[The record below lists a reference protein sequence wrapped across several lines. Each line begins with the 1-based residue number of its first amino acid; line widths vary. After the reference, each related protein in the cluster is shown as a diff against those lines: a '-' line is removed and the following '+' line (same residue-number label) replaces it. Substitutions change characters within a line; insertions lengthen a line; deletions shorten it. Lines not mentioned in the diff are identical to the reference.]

1 MTKAATLPKPAAPLP
16 QAASARPRHL
26 ATIRLGYVP
35 LLDAAPLIV
44 AETLGYFAQ
53 AGLRVSLS
61 EELGWGSVREK
72 IVYGELDAAHAPG
85 GLLFSIL
92 FGTHTPPCG
101 VRTDLVL
108 NLQGNGIT
116 LSRRLWQK
124 GVRDGRTL
132 QLMIR
137 CETPRKPVFAV
148 VSPFA
153 SDYFLMRKW
162 LRLSGVDPDR
172 DVRIAALPPALVGE
186 HMATGQIDGFCVGA
200 PWNSV
205 SVLAGQGWVVAT
217 SESLEPLHPEKVLI
231 TRPELHRERADE
243 YAALREAIVAACRFC
258 DVPENR
264 KKVADLLHARNVFP
278 CERGVLANAL
288 AGPFDTGVG
297 KLELKNPFV
306 IFHHSQAN
314 EITREHARWI
324 LETVRESGALNLDA
338 RQCRLGLEAFCESS
352 TTNQNP

>member
-1 MTKAATLPKPAAPLP
+1 MTKVATLPESAASLP
-16 QAASARPRHL
+16 QAAAARPRRL

-44 AETLGYFAQ
+44 AETLGYFER
-53 AGLRVSLS
+53 AGLRVCLS

-101 VRTDLVL
+101 VRADLVL

-116 LSRRLWQK
+116 LSHRLWQK
-124 GVRDGRTL
+124 GVRDGQTL
-132 QLMIR
+132 KLMIR
-137 CETPRKPVFAV
+137 CETPRRPVFAV

-162 LRLSGVDPDR
+162 LRLSGIDPDR
-172 DVRIAALPPALVGE
+172 DVRIAALPPTLVGE
-186 HMATGQIDGFCVGA
+186 HMAAGQIDGFCVGA
-200 PWNSV
+200 PWNSAV
-205 SVLAGQGWVVAT
+205 ALARQGWVVAT

-231 TRPELHRERADE
+231 TRPELYRERADE
-243 YAALREAIVAACRFC
+243 YAALRFALVEACRFC

-264 KKVADLLHARNVFP
+264 KKVVDLLHARNFFP
-278 CERGVLANAL
+278 CDREALANAL
-288 AGPFDTGVG
+288 SGPFDTGVG
-297 KLELKNPFV
+297 KLELRNPFV
-306 IFHHSQAN
+306 IFHRNRAN
-314 EITREHARWI
+314 EVTRERAQWF
-324 LETVRESGALNLDA
+324 LETVLEAGVLSLDA
-338 RQCRLGLEAFCESS
+338 RQRRLGLEAFQESS
-352 TTNQNP
+352 TTNPT